1 MPERVT
7 TRWVGSPSAEST
19 RFPGEGQ
26 SAQGQSGP
34 KARPKGAAD
43 GQTVN
48 IPSPDARLMR
58 AGRRDER
65 DRGDRR
71 PRPARATAFDPEVS
85 RPRGHE
91 KPPADET
98 SARTAIR
105 HRCARRA
112 SEGVRE
118 NPREGT
124 RQNDPVPSV
133 QGVLTWRHV
142 SRRESALATVY
153 QKHRTLPTRKR
164 TYRV

>member
-7 TRWVGSPSAEST
+7 TRRVGSPSAEST

-48 IPSPDARLMR
+48 IPSPDVRLSR
-58 AGRRDER
+58 GGRRTKR

-71 PRPARATAFDPEVS
+71 PRPARATAFDLEVS
-85 RPRGHE
+85 RTSGHE
-91 KPPADET
+91 KPRGDEA

-105 HRCARRA
+105 H
-112 SEGVRE
+112 
-118 NPREGT
+118 
-124 RQNDPVPSV
+124 
-133 QGVLTWRHV
+133 
-142 SRRESALATVY
+142 
-153 QKHRTLPTRKR
+153 
-164 TYRV
+164 

>member
-7 TRWVGSPSAEST
+7 IRGVGSPSAEST

-43 GQTVN
+43 GQGVN
-48 IPSPDARLMR
+48 I
-58 AGRRDER
+58 
-65 DRGDRR
+65 
-71 PRPARATAFDPEVS
+71 PRPARATALGPEV
-85 RPRGHE
+85 RGNLGHE
-91 KPPADET
+91 KPPGDDT
-98 SARTAIR
+98 PARTAIR
-105 HRCARRA
+105 HRCARRE

-124 RQNDPVPSV
+124 RQTDPVPSV
-133 QGVLTWRHV
+133 QGVLGGRPS

>member
-1 MPERVT
+1 MPPCRKADSLP
-7 TRWVGSPSAEST
+7 GSPMT
-19 RFPGEGQ
+19 
-26 SAQGQSGP
+26 
-34 KARPKGAAD
+34 
-43 GQTVN
+43 
-48 IPSPDARLMR
+48 I
-58 AGRRDER
+58 
-65 DRGDRR
+65 R
-71 PRPARATAFDPEVS
+71 PRKAGE
-85 RPRGHE
+85 
-91 KPPADET
+91 DE
-98 SARTAIR
+98 SAARTAIR

-133 QGVLTWRHV
+133 QGVLTPRGV

>member
-7 TRWVGSPSAEST
+7 IRWVGSPSAEST

-43 GQTVN
+43 GQAVN
-48 IPSPDARLMR
+48 IPSPDTRLMR

-71 PRPARATAFDPEVS
+71 PRPARATAFDPEV
-85 RPRGHE
+85 RRRTGHE
-91 KPPADET
+91 KPRGDNT
-98 SARTAIR
+98 SARTVIR
-105 HRCARRA
+105 HRCARRV
-112 SEGVRE
+112 SKGVRE